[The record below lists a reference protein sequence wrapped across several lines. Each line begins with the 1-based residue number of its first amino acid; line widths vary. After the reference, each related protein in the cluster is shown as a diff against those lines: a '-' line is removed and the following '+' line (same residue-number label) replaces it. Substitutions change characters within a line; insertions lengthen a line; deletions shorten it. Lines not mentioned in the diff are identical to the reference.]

1 MTISNIKLVSPKL
14 SQWLT
19 LLALTVCIL
28 AWIIVR
34 FNNVFFYQIPPNQ
47 TIHPN
52 YYTFHDM
59 SQSWLDGKKLGVIDV
74 SRLLINMH
82 LPQTSDYFFHDAPED
97 GHCTYLALDP
107 GFGVIVAAA
116 RLLITGVPDS
126 YLRTECLQIICDGM
140 MLFAIFFTFLRMGN
154 IPATMAG
161 LFYAV
166 HPVFAYQ
173 AVFPFQYFW
182 EGWLVLVGFLSLI
195 WARRALLEKRRIVAV
210 PLIILSALTIGFTL
224 WVRSTALIVALTFI
238 LVFLTVPTLRRYC
251 GIFFLVFALTIA
263 PQVMRSSSVMG
274 HFALSTRMSW
284 HTAFQALG
292 HYPNPY
298 GLEDQDLYVFTK
310 TQNDYDIRYNYCDYG
325 KHDVA
330 AKAEFMTIWR
340 KDPAYVIHSIAARI
354 TNNIIFNYDY
364 NHSRGDSILLT
375 LVGLAALLFALR
387 RRGEDLFIAGTM
399 TLVYLGYNVAVG
411 LVYFMAMPYAYVAQL
426 ALLCMIPSFTRMVI
440 DSGGVL
446 IDHPSQFLSR
456 DYWHWP
462 RSAPIAKTA
471 FIGVVTISLIGA
483 GLLCVPVVNRYF
495 FPAGAYQDLWAG
507 YKQPNLDDNQKLVN
521 DWKNMSQEKKLD
533 FLKRVYKTTPRTT
546 NASYDVSRYIAENLF
561 TIIYRDD
568 DDNHQVKALFTS
580 GPYKIDAVEA
590 LEAVSL
596 SILGWRIEEISIFK
610 MNDPSSWDGR
620 TIHIKLMPT
629 LERAGVDY
637 QRIANE
643 KFARFNYNVTWLG
656 PNELIARHNGRAC
669 DALRTA
675 LAMYFH
681 GLCPYDPA
689 TGPSPLTPENDPAMR
704 AKSLTPAA
712 KTAF

>member
-1 MTISNIKLVSPKL
+1 MNISNIKLINPKL

-19 LLALTVCIL
+19 LLALTVCII
-28 AWIIVR
+28 AWVIVR
-34 FNNVFFYQIPPNQ
+34 FNSIFFYQIPPNQ
-47 TIHPN
+47 TVHPN

-82 LPQTSDYFFHDAPED
+82 IPQTSDYFFHDAPED

-126 YLRTECLQIICDGM
+126 YLRTECLQIICDGI

-154 IPATMAG
+154 IPAMMAG

-195 WARRALLEKRRIVAV
+195 WARRAVLEERKIIAIS
-210 PLIILSALTIGFTL
+210 LIILSALTIGFTL
-224 WVRSTALIVALTFI
+224 WVRSTALVVALTFI
-238 LVFLTVPTLRRYC
+238 LAFLTVPTLRRYC

-274 HFALSTRMSW
+274 RFALSTRMSW

-292 HYPNPY
+292 HYPNRY

-310 TQNDYDIRYNYCDYG
+310 TQNDYGIQYNYCDYSQ
-325 KHDVA
+325 HDA
-330 AKAEFMTIWR
+330 AVKAEFMSVWQ
-340 KDPAYVIHSIAARI
+340 KDPAYVTRSILARI
-354 TNNIIFNYDY
+354 ANNITFNYDY
-364 NHSRGDSILLT
+364 KHQSYQGLFLAMMGLL
-375 LVGLAALLFALR
+375 ALLSALR
-387 RRGEDLFIAGTM
+387 HRGEDLFIVGTM
-399 TLVYLGYNVAVG
+399 ALIYLGYCIAVG
-411 LVYFMAMPYAYVAQL
+411 LVYFMATPYAYVAQL
-426 ALLCMIPSFTRMVI
+426 ALLCMVPSFTRMVI
-440 DSGGVL
+440 DGGSVL
-446 IDHPSQFLSR
+446 MNHPSQLFSR
-456 DYWHWP
+456 DYWRWP
-462 RSAPIAKTA
+462 QSAPITKTV
-471 FIGVVTISLIGA
+471 FIGVMTISLICL
-483 GLLCVPVVNRYF
+483 GLLCVPAVNHYF
-495 FPAGAYQDLWAG
+495 FPTGAYQDVWAG
-507 YKQPNLDDNQKLVN
+507 YNQPNLDDNQKLVN
-521 DWKNMSQEKKLD
+521 DWKTMPQEKKLD
-533 FLKRVYKTTPRTT
+533 FLKRIYKTTPRTA

-568 DDNHQVKALFTS
+568 ADNHQVKALFTS

-596 SILGWRIEEISIFK
+596 SILGWRIGDISIFK
-610 MNDPSSWDGR
+610 MDDPNSWDGR

-629 LERAGVDY
+629 PERAGVDY
-637 QRIANE
+637 QRMADE
-643 KFARFNYNVTWLG
+643 KFARFNYKVTWLG
-656 PNELIARHNGRAC
+656 PNELMAQHNGHGC

-689 TGPSPLTPENDPAMR
+689 TGRSPLTPENDPAMHV
-704 AKSLTPAA
+704 KSLTPAT
-712 KTAF
+712 KKGS